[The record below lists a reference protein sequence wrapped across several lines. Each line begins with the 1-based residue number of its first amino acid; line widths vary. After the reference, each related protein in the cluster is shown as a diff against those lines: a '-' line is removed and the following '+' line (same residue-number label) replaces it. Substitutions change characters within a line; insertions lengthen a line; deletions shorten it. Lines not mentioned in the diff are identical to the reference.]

1 MGLSNIYCPGGI
13 SATLL
18 CQSCVLGRLPVWGR
32 QAELTFQG
40 RGSEWEPP
48 IAWVQLWVRWQSHIL
63 SMTSSYTL
71 SLIMGSYFS
80 GGGPPHV
87 ACGILVPWTEN
98 KLLPLQWKCGAL
110 TTGLPENFL
119 IIGSYN
125 LVCPPLLNGQQEV
138 SLAWR
143 WLVWPPT
150 AWEARCSNNIGTCKR
165 RHRLRQWFPE
175 SMMILFFKSRAP
187 WSKSLIY

>member
-1 MGLSNIYCPGGI
+1 MPPYYLKAVSLVGCPCGEGKQSSCSKEGGMRE
-13 SATLL
+13 SL
-18 CQSCVLGRLPVWGR
+18 RLPGYSCGSPGNH
-32 QAELTFQG
+32 TSFQ
-40 RGSEWEPP
+40 WPP
-48 IAWVQLWVRWQSHIL
+48 PTLYPSLWA
-63 SMTSSYTL
+63 
-71 SLIMGSYFS
+71 LIFF
-80 GGGPPHV
+80 GGGPPRV

-125 LVCPPLLNGQQEV
+125 LVCPPLLNGHQEV

-165 RHRLRQWFPE
+165 RHRLRQ
-175 SMMILFFKSRAP
+175 
-187 WSKSLIY
+187 

>member
-1 MGLSNIYCPGGI
+1 MRASDCLGTAVGPLAITHPFNDLLLHFIPHYGL
-13 SATLL
+13 L
-18 CQSCVLGRLPVWGR
+18 
-32 QAELTFQG
+32 F
-40 RGSEWEPP
+40 
-48 IAWVQLWVRWQSHIL
+48 
-63 SMTSSYTL
+63 
-71 SLIMGSYFS
+71 FF
-80 GGGPPHV
+80 GGGPHRV

-165 RHRLRQWFPE
+165 RQIKT
-175 SMMILFFKSRAP
+175 MIPRINDDFIF
-187 WSKSLIY
+187 